1 MSSLPIKQKPNKI
14 ALIGDANVGKTCL
27 IQRLKYKSFGNT
39 KSTIGA
45 CNENITIN
53 GINLDIWDTAGQERF
68 RSMVPLYFKGA
79 KAILI
84 CFDITDVNSFDG
96 AKKWLSEIE
105 NLAKKTIIFLVGNKC
120 DLEDK
125 RKISFENG
133 NLFSK
138 DKGIFYYETSAKN
151 DVNVTLL
158 FEKVAEEISKI
169 KVSED
174 NGKININYNNGESND
189 SGCGCL

>member
-1 MSSLPIKQKPNKI
+1 MI
-14 ALIGDANVGKTCL
+14 
-27 IQRLKYKSFGNT
+27 
-39 KSTIGA
+39 
-45 CNENITIN
+45 
-53 GINLDIWDTAGQERF
+53 
-68 RSMVPLYFKGA
+68 PLYFKGA

-133 NLFSK
+133 NLFSQN
-138 DKGIFYYETSAKN
+138 KGIFYYETSAKN

-174 NGKININYNNGESND
+174 NGKININNNNGESND

>member
-1 MSSLPIKQKPNKI
+1 MYQKQKPNKI

-133 NLFSK
+133 NLFSQN
-138 DKGIFYYETSAKN
+138 KGIFYYETSAKN

-169 KVSED
+169 KDSED
-174 NGKININYNNGESND
+174 NGKIDIGSSRDSNNDN
-189 SGCGCL
+189 GCGCL